1 MIMHKSVLLEEI
13 INSLNI
19 KDNGIYVDATLG
31 YGGHSGE
38 ILKRLKKGKLFAF
51 DQDDYAINY
60 SKEKFKDNNNI
71 VIIKSNFS
79 NLKNEL
85 NKLNIDK
92 IDGIIFDLG
101 VSSVQLD
108 KADRGFSFHN
118 DARLDMRM
126 DRSNKLDA
134 HYVVNNYDKDTL
146 CDIFR
151 KYGEEKYAYS
161 IACKIVEYRKNKE
174 IDTTLEL
181 VDIIK
186 SAIPY
191 KAMRDVHPAR
201 RVFQAIRIEVNN
213 ELVVLEKALEDAISM
228 LNKDG
233 IIAVI
238 TFHSLEDKIVKNIFR
253 KYSQIDNEIKK
264 LPEIPYEF
272 LPTLEIVKSKI
283 TPSIKEL
290 EENNRARS
298 SKLRVAKKIK
308 G

>member
-1 MIMHKSVLLEEI
+1 MHKSVLLEET
-13 INSLNI
+13 INYLNV
-19 KDNGIYVDATLG
+19 KENGIYVDTTLG

-38 ILKRLKKGKLFAF
+38 ILKRLKMGKLFAF
-51 DQDDYAINY
+51 DQDDYAISY
-60 SKEKFKDNNNI
+60 CKEKFENNNNI
-71 VIIKSNFS
+71 VIIKSNFV
-79 NLKNEL
+79 NLKDEL
-85 NKLNIDK
+85 KKRNVDK

-108 KADRGFSFHN
+108 QADRGFSFHN

-126 DRSNKLDA
+126 DQSNKIDA
-134 HYVVNNYDKDTL
+134 HYVVNNYDKDKL
-146 CDIFR
+146 CEIFR

-161 IACKIVEYRKNKE
+161 IASKIVEYRKSKT

-191 KAMRDVHPAR
+191 KAMRNTHPAR

-213 ELVVLEKALEDAISM
+213 ELEVLEKAIEDAIDI

-233 IIAVI
+233 IIAII
-238 TFHSLEDKIVKNIFR
+238 TFHSLEDKIVKNIFK
-253 KYSQIDNEIKK
+253 KYSEIDSEIKK
-264 LPEIPYEF
+264 LPYIPEEY
-272 LPTLEIVKSKI
+272 LPVLEIVKSKI
-283 TPSIKEL
+283 TPTTMEV

>member
-1 MIMHKSVLLEEI
+1 MHKSVLLEES

-19 KDNGIYVDATLG
+19 KEDGVYVDATLG

-38 ILKRLKKGKLFAF
+38 ILKKLKKGKLFAF
-51 DQDDYAINY
+51 DQDNYAINY
-60 SKEKFKDNNNI
+60 CKDKFKDDNRI
-71 VIIKSNFS
+71 TIIKANFS
-79 NLKNEL
+79 KLKEEL
-85 NKLNIDK
+85 NKYNINK

-108 KADRGFSFHN
+108 NPNRGFSFHN

-126 DRSNKLDA
+126 DQNQKLDA
-134 HYVVNNYDKDTL
+134 HYVVNNYDANTL

-151 KYGEEKYAYS
+151 KYSEEKYAYN
-161 IACKIVEYRKNKE
+161 IASKIVKNRP
-174 IDTTLEL
+174 INTTLEL
-181 VDIIK
+181 VEVIK
-186 SAIPY
+186 SAIPF
-191 KAMRDVHPAR
+191 KAKRDTHPAR

-213 ELVVLEKALEDAISM
+213 ELEVLKDALEQAISL

-238 TFHSLEDKIVKNIFR
+238 TFHSLEDKIVKDIFK
-253 KYSQIDNEIKK
+253 KYSQIDNELKK
-264 LPEIPYEF
+264 LHEINYKY
-272 LPTLEIVKSKI
+272 LPTLSIVKSKI
-283 TPSIKEL
+283 TPTKDEIEK
-290 EENNRARS
+290 NNRARS

>member
-1 MIMHKSVLLEEI
+1 MTMHKSVLLNET
-13 INSLNI
+13 INYLNI

-38 ILKRLKKGKLFAF
+38 ILKRLKMGKLFAF

-60 SKEKFKDNNNI
+60 CKEKFKNDNNI
-71 VIIKSNFS
+71 IIIKSNFV
-79 NLKNEL
+79 NLKKEL
-85 NKLNIDK
+85 KERNVDK

-108 KADRGFSFHN
+108 QIDRGFSFHN

-126 DRSNKLDA
+126 DQSNEIDA
-134 HYVVNNYDKDTL
+134 YYVVNNYDKDML

-151 KYGEEKYAYS
+151 KYGEEKYSYS
-161 IACKIVEYRKNKE
+161 IANKIVEYRKNKT

-191 KAMRDVHPAR
+191 KAMRNTHPAR
-201 RVFQAIRIEVNN
+201 RVFQAIRIEVNK
-213 ELVVLEKALEDAISM
+213 ELDVLEKAIEDAISL

-233 IIAVI
+233 VIAII
-238 TFHSLEDKIVKNIFR
+238 TFHSLEDKIVKNIFK
-253 KYSQIDNEIKK
+253 KYSEVDSEIKK
-264 LPEIPYEF
+264 LPYIPDEYM
-272 LPTLEIVKSKI
+272 PTLEIVKSKI
-283 TPSIKEL
+283 TPTNMEI